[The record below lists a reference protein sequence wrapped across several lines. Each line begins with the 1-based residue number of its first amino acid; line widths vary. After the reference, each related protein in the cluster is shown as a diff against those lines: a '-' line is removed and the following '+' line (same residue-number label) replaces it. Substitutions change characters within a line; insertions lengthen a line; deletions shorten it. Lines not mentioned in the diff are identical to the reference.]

1 MPTMPTAIF
10 LIRVARAGGRE
21 RARSRRAP
29 YTQRQ
34 EGCKCRAPKRANLLL
49 SEPRREVGLKRVL
62 GVNATGLGEE
72 LLLGLGV
79 VRVRHAAV
87 DRTDGG
93 ALLLIEEADAF
104 GALLGHDVVD
114 VGGQG
119 RMSVAVAV
127 PRHTTFV
134 DRRVRAFG
142 LAGSAVDAFGGDH
155 RGHCA
160 RPPRSGRDY
169 TGRRARV
176 TTEIGRSGVHACRRR
191 REARCPL
198 RPPACPP
205 PALYAPLGGRGG
217 VRPGEGPGP
226 P

>member
-1 MPTMPTAIF
+1 MPCSRLLAQLPTPTMPTAIF

-79 VRVRHAAV
+79 VRVWHAAV

-142 LAGSAVDAFGGDH
+142 LAGSAVDAF
-155 RGHCA
+155 
-160 RPPRSGRDY
+160 
-169 TGRRARV
+169 
-176 TTEIGRSGVHACRRR
+176 EIGRAHV
-191 REARCPL
+191 
-198 RPPACPP
+198 
-205 PALYAPLGGRGG
+205 
-217 VRPGEGPGP
+217 
-226 P
+226 